1 MINAHCGLGGGSA
14 QESITPPPDLHD
26 TVALPCG
33 ASLKNRL
40 GKSSLSEQISD
51 RENRPTADLLRIYE
65 RWAKGGA
72 GLLMTGNVMIDR
84 TALEEPRNV
93 VVDDERD
100 MAMLKRWAAA
110 AQSTGAHC
118 WPQLSHP
125 GRQSLRTLTPVP
137 VAPSAVPMTF
147 GRGLYA
153 TPRALEEREILEII
167 QKFARTARIM
177 KDAGFSGV
185 QLMGAHGYLI
195 SSFLSAL
202 TNKREDDW
210 GGSPDKRSHFM
221 VETLRAVRAVVGK
234 DFPISIKLNSAD
246 FQRGGIEEEESLAVL
261 KTLEAEGID
270 LVEIS
275 GGSYEN
281 AVMMGQDVKVRES
294 TKAREAYFL
303 VFAEKARQVTK
314 VPLMLTGGFRSLAGM
329 KAAIAGG
336 AIDVVGLGRPLCV
349 DPDLAQKLLD
359 GTAQPMVL
367 PPRRVGVPEFDAI
380 LEVFWYTQQL
390 HRIAAGIEP
399 DPNRGNWW
407 ALLVA
412 LWNNGFDTF
421 RRKRS

>member
-1 MINAHCGLGGGSA
+1 MP
-14 QESITPPPDLHD
+14 TRDLHD
-26 TVALPCG
+26 PVPLPCG
-33 ASLKNRL
+33 ATLKNRI

-51 RENRPTADLLRIYE
+51 RENRPTSDLVRIYT
-65 RWAKGGA
+65 RWANGGA
-72 GLLMTGNVMIDR
+72 GLMMTGNVMIDR

-100 MAMLKRWAAA
+100 LPMLKEWATA

-153 TPRALEEREILEII
+153 TPRALDEKEILDII

-195 SSFLSAL
+195 SSFLSAI

-210 GGSPDKRSHFM
+210 GGSPEKRSRFM

-234 DFPISIKLNSAD
+234 AYPISIKVNSAD
-246 FQRGGIEEEESLAVL
+246 FQRGGIEEEESLGVL
-261 KTLEAEGID
+261 KTLEDEGID
-270 LVEIS
+270 LVKIS

-281 AVMMGQDVKVRES
+281 AVMMGQDLTVRES

-303 VFAEKARQVTK
+303 TFAEKARAVTS
-314 VPLMLTGGFRSLAGM
+314 VPLMLTGGFRSLPGM
-329 KAAIAGG
+329 KAAVEAGAVG
-336 AIDVVGLGRPLCV
+336 VVGLGRPLCV
-349 DPDLAQKLLD
+349 DPDFANKLLD

-367 PPRRVGVPEFDAI
+367 PPRRVGVAEFDAI
-380 LEVFWYTQQL
+380 LEVFWYTQPL
-390 HRIAAGIEP
+390 HLIAAGKEP
-399 DPNRGNWW
+399 AIDKGNWS
-407 ALLVA
+407 ALAVA

>member
-1 MINAHCGLGGGSA
+1 MSPL
-14 QESITPPPDLHD
+14 DLHD
-26 TVALPCG
+26 VVRLPCG
-33 ASLKNRL
+33 ATLKNRI

-51 RENRPTADLLRIYE
+51 RANRPTADLVRIYE

-84 TALEEPRNV
+84 SALEEPRNV
-93 VVDDERD
+93 VVDDDRD
-100 MAMLKRWAAA
+100 MPLLREWAKA
-110 AQSTGAHC
+110 AQAGGAHC

-153 TPRALEEREILEII
+153 TPRALEEREILDII
-167 QKFARTARIM
+167 QRFARTAGIM
-177 KDAGFSGV
+177 KEAGFSGV

-210 GGSPDKRSHFM
+210 GGSPENRSRFM

-234 DFPISIKLNSAD
+234 EYPISIKLNSAD
-246 FQRGGIEEEESLAVL
+246 FQRGGIEEEESLSVL
-261 KTLEAEGID
+261 RTLEAEGID

-281 AVMMGQDVKVRES
+281 AVMMGQDLKVRES

-303 VFAEKARQVTK
+303 QFAEKARKVTS

-329 KAAIAGG
+329 RAALADGSV
-336 AIDVVGLGRPLCV
+336 DVVGLGRPLCV
-349 DPDLAQKLLD
+349 DPDLALKLLD
-359 GTAQPMVL
+359 GTAQTMVL
-367 PPRRVGVPEFDAI
+367 APRRVGVAEFDAI

-390 HRIAAGIEP
+390 HRVAAGLEP
-399 DPNRGNWW
+399 DPTRGNWW
-407 ALLVA
+407 ALAVA
-412 LWNNGFDTF
+412 LWNNGFDTL